1 MSKKITSS
9 QRSGTTKT
17 KQMSLSSFL
26 GCSQNKKDT
35 ALAAARK
42 PMNPIY
48 LDSDT
53 DEEQEDDAKSTTSSQ
68 KSKELPAKKE
78 NNNNNILI
86 KKYVFEDVDKS
97 PLAPIKTKT
106 NIGTDLKQDK
116 LSTSILNSPMKI
128 NFDDIENTYQ
138 TSMKSLNESIEKMTR
153 ERNKFTLTPIK
164 NSSSTAAS
172 TESSK
177 VLNVSCE
184 DDQDDSF
191 DDLVN
196 QTNRYKNNNP
206 ISAATNRT
214 VIDLNSKFG
223 KTNDDYSIKPK
234 TFADKAPK
242 DEEEKSQ
249 KLKQLTPP
257 TKIEIKP
264 NRPTIQLEPEPVFD
278 IDDMEEEERQI
289 KAEQNE
295 MKKWNKPATIES
307 NNKQNLVNA
316 SESAATK
323 TKTTTTTT
331 DDNLSCSKK
340 GEKPNI
346 NIVFESGL
354 NDYLCD
360 LMQSHHFKTGVNEEN
375 IHVLK
380 SSLSFFKTKYSELM
394 EKYCNIIDQIPADYF
409 NSIGGFEPGTF
420 LKLKIIRQKF
430 KAKTKLLNNTL
441 EKKEQQ
447 QSTHLN
453 IDDVET
459 EDEDEMSH
467 NLKQLTPPTKIEV
480 KPNRPTIQLEPEPDF
495 DIDDMEEEERQIKA
509 EQNIINKCNK
519 PTTSGSNYC
528 NGAPEDEDDLIEIK
542 PSNSKEKIST
552 VNVEKMSELT
562 RFREE
567 LVHDLCEDEEE
578 EEDEEQTYL
587 KETICLDDYDDDVK
601 NYNNTKSTNG
611 DNLGADIEEDDC
623 ELDDLLNDIK
633 EQDNEL
639 KGRQS
644 LFNGYAYRDFDEDK
658 QPIKEQPPAQRITF
672 PVETNQKAKTPEIDE
687 DGFPIYDPEQFELAY
702 SQAAAKY
709 SSNYNKPSI
718 STSATTTIT
727 IDDDEDFDNRPSTS
741 HRSSLA
747 NDLLKTPTTKTD
759 IRPTLTKSAQKI
771 AGNFHSNVHN
781 DGITGEFDGCNYPHS
796 ERMMQ
801 ALRFNFGLKSFRPN
815 QLQVI
820 NAALLGHDCFVLM
833 PTGGG
838 KSLCYQLPAIL
849 TEGVTI
855 VISPLKSL
863 ISDQVNKLSS
873 LDIYA
878 KNFSG
883 DQSIQEQR
891 AIYCDLETT
900 PPRIKILYVTP
911 EKISSSAKFQDLLDT
926 LYKNN
931 SISRFVIDE
940 AHCVSQ
946 WGHDFRPDYKR
957 LGILRKRFPKVNTM
971 ALTATATPRVRLDI
985 LKQLNLTNPK
995 WFLSS
1000 FNRSNL
1006 KYTVLPKKGAATLE
1020 DIKTFIRSRPSTDSG
1035 IIYCLSR
1042 KECDDVAK
1050 GMCSA
1055 GIRACAYHAGLSDS
1069 VRESRQ
1075 KDWITNK
1082 VRVICATI
1090 AFGMGIDK
1098 PDVRFVLHYSLP
1110 KSIEGYYQEAG
1121 RAGRDGELAHC
1132 ILYYNY
1138 GDMLRYR
1145 KMMDMDKSVN
1155 YDVKRIHVENL
1166 NRIVGYCENVADCR
1180 RAQQLDYFGEHFT
1193 REDCLKTKET
1203 ACDNCLKQ
1211 KRYQKIDAL
1220 EHCRKIVRCVK
1231 DLCSGRSRFT
1241 LLHIADV
1248 LKGSNIKKIIDNG
1261 HNKTPHHGILKDWD
1275 KADIQ
1280 RLLRIM
1286 VTQEYLREDLIF
1298 ANDIPQAY
1306 IYLGA
1311 KVEIIMKE
1319 KLTMEFPLTRKEGKA
1334 QALSLSNEMVESENK
1349 ASSKSS
1355 QQLKDIYER
1364 CYSDLLDLCRTI
1376 AAARNVTMASIM
1388 NIQAIKAMAELL
1400 PETEADM
1407 CSIPHVTKANF
1418 DKYGEKLL
1426 EITRNYAAEKL
1437 CLLMDLEEL
1446 EEVEKEKAPS
1456 KSSTLKRVRAD
1467 SSDDMEDDDGEDWGR
1482 AAASQGSSNA
1492 SGSGSYRGGK
1502 RKRSWRGGGAK
1513 KYRKSGGA
1521 TASSSWGGAAT
1532 SSPRRKYTSKKSFGS
1547 PGRKKAARGGR
1558 GASSAA
1564 ARNSGGGGTWIAKRT
1579 GTSGGFQLMPL
1590 PTSK

>member
-1 MSKKITSS
+1 MSRKITAS
-9 QRSGTTKT
+9 QKSGTTKT

-26 GCSQNKKDT
+26 GCSQSKRDT
-35 ALAAARK
+35 IQSTQK
-42 PMNPIY
+42 PTNPIY

-53 DEEQEDDAKSTTSSQ
+53 DEEPEDADKNFNNLHTT
-68 KSKELPAKKE
+68 KELPAIKDNKT
-78 NNNNNILI
+78 NAII
-86 KKYVFEDVDKS
+86 KKYLYEDVHKS
-97 PLAPIKTKT
+97 PLAPVKNKL
-106 NIGTDLKQDK
+106 NGSTDLIIDK
-116 LSTSILNSPMKI
+116 PSTSKSFLNSPVKI
-128 NFDDIENTYQ
+128 NFDDIENNYQ
-138 TSMKSLNESIEKMTR
+138 LSMKSLNESIEKMSK
-153 ERNKFTLTPIK
+153 ERSKFSLTPIK
-164 NSSSTAAS
+164 TSSSSISPS
-172 TESSK
+172 TTSTKSVKTLELTPKKDEEENSL
-177 VLNVSCE
+177 LN
-184 DDQDDSF
+184 DSF

-196 QTNRYKNNNP
+196 QTNKFKKSNKTEVTNENNAREKVKDMNTNIDEEKTAIETKNFSDNCVETLKTETLKKDDT
-206 ISAATNRT
+206 SAAMKN
-214 VIDLNSKFG
+214 
-223 KTNDDYSIKPK
+223 
-234 TFADKAPK
+234 
-242 DEEEKSQ
+242 EKS
-249 KLKQLTPP
+249 
-257 TKIEIKP
+257 
-264 NRPTIQLEPEPVFD
+264 NV
-278 IDDMEEEERQI
+278 
-289 KAEQNE
+289 
-295 MKKWNKPATIES
+295 
-307 NNKQNLVNA
+307 
-316 SESAATK
+316 
-323 TKTTTTTT
+323 
-331 DDNLSCSKK
+331 
-340 GEKPNI
+340 
-346 NIVFESGL
+346 NIVFEYGL
-354 NDYLCD
+354 NDYLYN
-360 LMQSHHFKTGVNEEN
+360 LIQSHHFKTGVNEDN
-375 IHVLK
+375 IHMLK
-380 SSLSFFKTKYSELM
+380 SSLNFFKSSYSELM
-394 EKYCNIIDQIPADYF
+394 EKYCNIVDQIPADYF
-409 NSIGGFEPGTF
+409 NGIQGFEAGTF
-420 LKLKIIRQKF
+420 LKLKIMRQKF
-430 KAKTKLLNNTL
+430 KAKTKLLTSTL
-441 EKKEQQ
+441 EKLEHTQQ
-447 QSTHLN
+447 QQVN

-459 EDEDEMSH
+459 EDELENKSS
-467 NLKQLTPPTKIEV
+467 KQPKFPEIPK
-480 KPNRPTIQLEPEPDF
+480 KPIIQLQPEPDF
-495 DIDDMEEEERQIKA
+495 DIDDMEEEERQMKA
-509 EQNIINKCNK
+509 EQNAQNMKEKIQDIPKKPIIRLTPEPDFDIDDMEEEERQMKAEQNEMNIMAKSSIRE
-519 PTTSGSNYC
+519 TTTNYC
-528 NGAPEDEDDLIEIK
+528 NGAPDDLDDLVELK
-542 PSNSKEKIST
+542 QTPLSANNKDKMPSNKTTNANSIEKI
-552 VNVEKMSELT
+552 SELT
-562 RFREE
+562 RFKEE
-567 LVHDLCEDEEE
+567 LVHDLCE
-578 EEDEEQTYL
+578 EEDDEDAEQTYL
-587 KETICLDDYDDDVK
+587 KETICLDDYDDDN
-601 NYNNTKSTNG
+601 NYDSKSKII
-611 DNLGADIEEDDC
+611 DNDDEDDC

-633 EQDNEL
+633 EQENEL

-644 LFNGYAYRDFDEDK
+644 IFNDYAYGNFENEK
-658 QPIKEQPPAQRITF
+658 KPTKEQPLAQRITF
-672 PVETNQKAKTPEIDE
+672 PVETNQRVKTPELDE
-687 DGFPIYDPEQFELAY
+687 DGFPIYDPEQFELAF
-702 SQAAAKY
+702 SQAAAKSSN
-709 SSNYNKPSI
+709 SSNY
-718 STSATTTIT
+718 TSAKPRTSTIT
-727 IDDDEDFDNRPSTS
+727 IDDDDDDNRPSTS

-747 NDLLKTPTTKTD
+747 SNDLLKTPLSKSTD
-759 IRPTLTKSAQKI
+759 MRPTLTKSAQKV

-781 DGITGEFDGCNYPHS
+781 DGITGEFDGYKYPHS

-801 ALRFNFGLKSFRPN
+801 ALRYNFGLKSFRPN

-838 KSLCYQLPAIL
+838 KSLCYQLPALL

-863 ISDQVNKLSS
+863 ISDQVNKLAS

-878 KNFSG
+878 KSFSG
-883 DQSIQEQR
+883 DQSLQEQR

-911 EKISSSAKFQDLLDT
+911 EKISSSTKFQDLLDT
-926 LYKNN
+926 LYAKN
-931 SISRFVIDE
+931 SIGRFVIDE

-985 LKQLNLTNPK
+985 LKQLNLTKPK

-1006 KYTVLPKKGAATLE
+1006 KYSVLPKKGAATLE
-1020 DIKTFIRSRPSTDSG
+1020 DIKTFIRSRPPTDSG

-1050 GMCSA
+1050 SMCSA
-1055 GIRACAYHAGLSDS
+1055 GIKSCAYHAGLSDS

-1098 PDVRFVLHYSLP
+1098 PDVRFVLHYSMP

-1121 RAGRDGELAHC
+1121 RAGRDGEIAQC

-1145 KMMDMDKSVN
+1145 KMMDVDKSVT
-1155 YDVKRIHVENL
+1155 YDVKRIHIENL
-1166 NRIVGYCENVADCR
+1166 NRIVGYCENVTDCR

-1193 REDCLKTKET
+1193 RDDCLKVRET

-1220 EHCRKIVRCVK
+1220 EYARKAVRCVK

-1261 HNKTPHHGILKDWD
+1261 HNKTPHHGLLKDWD
-1275 KADIQ
+1275 KSDVQ

-1286 VTQEYLREDLIF
+1286 VTREYLREDLIF
-1298 ANDIPQAY
+1298 SNDIPQAY
-1306 IYLGA
+1306 IYLGP

-1319 KLTMEFPLTRKEGKA
+1319 NINMEFALTRKEGKST
-1334 QALSLSNEMVESENK
+1334 ALSLTNEMAESSNK
-1349 ASSKSS
+1349 TSSKNS

-1388 NIQAIKAMAELL
+1388 NIQAIKAMAEQL

-1446 EEVEKEKAPS
+1446 EEAEKPTPSSIAATKRMRVE
-1456 KSSTLKRVRAD
+1456 SSEE
-1467 SSDDMEDDDGEDWGR
+1467 DMDDDGEDWSR
-1482 AAASQGSSNA
+1482 VAASQGSNNSG
-1492 SGSGSYRGGK
+1492 GSGSYRGGK

-1521 TASSSWGGAAT
+1521 AASSSWGGAAAAST
-1532 SSPRRKYTSKKSFGS
+1532 SSPRRKYASKKSFGS
-1547 PGRKKAARGGR
+1547 PGRKKASARGGR
-1558 GASSAA
+1558 GGSTAG